1 VLEDR
6 IVKRL
11 FAAVSTSARRRP
23 TGRIARACTEIPLLT
38 RGAERA
44 DDAEIQQNP
53 RSAACDCVVQRV
65 QSKGGS

>member
-1 VLEDR
+1 LPGHAP
-6 IVKRL
+6 K
-11 FAAVSTSARRRP
+11 FT
-23 TGRIARACTEIPLLT
+23 LLT

-53 RSAACDCVVQRV
+53 RSAAVRLRALQRV